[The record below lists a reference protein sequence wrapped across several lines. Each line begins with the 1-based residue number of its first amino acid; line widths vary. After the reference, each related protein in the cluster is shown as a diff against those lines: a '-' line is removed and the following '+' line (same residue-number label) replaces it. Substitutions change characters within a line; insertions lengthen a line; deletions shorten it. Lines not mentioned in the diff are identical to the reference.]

1 MSDLKQLSETFA
13 SVIDEYEQRAVE
25 FCKERGLDDV
35 SKHIIK
41 IMTSIMMTRDNV
53 LLGGSFVRS
62 VVNNNL
68 YDAIIHADKECYQNL
83 KLLVLVNKHC
93 YLYNE

>member
-25 FCKERGLDDV
+25 FCKEQGHDDV

-41 IMTSIMMTRDNV
+41 IMTSIMMTRDYV
-53 LLGGSFVRS
+53 LIGGSFVKS
-62 VVNNNL
+62 VVDDNL
-68 YDAIIHADKECYQNL
+68 YHAIIHADKECYQNL
-83 KLLVLVNKHC
+83 KLLVLANKHC
-93 YLYNE
+93 YLYHE